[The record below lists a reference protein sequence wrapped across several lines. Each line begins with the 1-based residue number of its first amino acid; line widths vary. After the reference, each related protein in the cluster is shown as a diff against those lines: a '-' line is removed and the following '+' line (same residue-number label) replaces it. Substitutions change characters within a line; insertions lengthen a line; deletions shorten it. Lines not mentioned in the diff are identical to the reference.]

1 MTMAARRRRRA
12 ACGQGVSEPLF
23 RKPAAARSTR
33 KTADSGQG
41 VFEPLRRKSLEPHPR
56 KMAPVPEMAPVPD
69 PAAGVLRTPAVFVRR
84 KPAACV
90 RKFHLKPAAA
100 SPVLAR
106 KPAASLSAPSRS
118 RLRAG
123 GAEMPALRRRGP
135 LLKPDSELS
144 ASGRKHRRR
153 GLKKVETCIMGAGLG
168 RCGTTNFAANCQ
180 KQSFKVSHEVR
191 WILFY
196 GVPEAAPAHISVPVD
211 PGRFRTPGRVEGR
224 GGGGHALWCQ

>member
-12 ACGQGVSEPLF
+12 AGGQGVSEPLP
-23 RKPAAARSTR
+23 REPAAVRLTR

-56 KMAPVPEMAPVPD
+56 KMAPMPD
-69 PAAGVLRTPAVFVRR
+69 PAAGVLRIPAVGVRR

-106 KPAASLSAPSRS
+106 KPAASLSAPSRN
-118 RLRAG
+118 RLRKG

-135 LLKPDSELS
+135 PLKPDSELS

-196 GVPEAAPAHISVPVD
+196 GVPEAAPARIWVPVD